1 MKKYYELG
9 YEGELLE
16 LKDDELDYE
25 LHCAV
30 EDEIDEN
37 SYDDMLD
44 ECYDVIKIGNITFL
58 PSQVLKECDEVAYNI
73 GYSEYIDGIVEDYK
87 YELDSNEYLKIGS
100 YEFYYKDE
108 NDDEEKI
115 ETSDDEWYD
124 VVDKDENK

>member
-9 YEGELLE
+9 QEGELLE

-25 LHCAV
+25 IHCAV
-30 EDEIDEN
+30 EDDIDEN
-37 SYDDMLD
+37 SYDEMLD

-58 PSQVLKECDEVAYNI
+58 PSQVLKQCDEVAYNI

>member
-30 EDEIDEN
+30 EDGIDEN
-37 SYDDMLD
+37 SYDEMLD
-44 ECYDVIKIGNITFL
+44 DCYDVIKIGDLTFTA
-58 PSQVLKECDEVAYNI
+58 SQVLYNCDKTAYDI
-73 GYSEYIDGIVEDYK
+73 GYDEYIDSIVEDYK

-108 NDDEEKI
+108 NDEDDKI
-115 ETSDDEWYD
+115 ITNENEWYD
-124 VVDKDENK
+124 VVDKNENK